1 MDSDSVLII
10 GSLLIIIGI
19 LGKDIFIIC
28 LGSFIV
34 FIAIISY
41 INTCTY
47 NYNVITNV
55 NSIEESDIEQ
65 L

>member
-34 FIAIISY
+34 FIAII
-41 INTCTY
+41 
-47 NYNVITNV
+47 
-55 NSIEESDIEQ
+55 
-65 L
+65 